1 MHIGAY
7 ASIDGAVR
15 HHFDPSGA
23 LVGYT
28 GRGNLPPS
36 LVPTVKTDHA
46 TRLTI
51 LETLDADIIPLR
63 PLTSTDIVALG
74 AFFRTLTSAEQQ
86 TVHPFSS
93 APETVPSMLS
103 IDVWPLGTPHP
114 SPFFVVP

>member
-1 MHIGAY
+1 MHNGAY

-23 LVGYT
+23 LAAYT

-63 PLTSTDIVALG
+63 PLTSTDVSASRTRVAE
-74 AFFRTLTSAEQQ
+74 R
-86 TVHPFSS
+86 
-93 APETVPSMLS
+93 
-103 IDVWPLGTPHP
+103 PHA
-114 SPFFVVP
+114 SHDRA